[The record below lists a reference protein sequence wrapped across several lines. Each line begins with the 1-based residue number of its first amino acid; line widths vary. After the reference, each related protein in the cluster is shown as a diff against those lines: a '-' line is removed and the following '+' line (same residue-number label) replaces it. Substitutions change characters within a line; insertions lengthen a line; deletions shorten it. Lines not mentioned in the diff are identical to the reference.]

1 MIGILLTLVTLFVE
15 RWYFRTKKSINSK
28 KVEAPKIEINISL
41 QKIQILLETFSTEKD
56 IRNGIIHLMVEDF
69 QNKHLT

>member
-15 RWYFRTKKSINSK
+15 RWYFKTKKSINST
-28 KVEAPKIEINISL
+28 KVEVPKIEINISL
-41 QKIQILLETFSTEKD
+41 QKIQILLEKFSTEKD

>member
-15 RWYFRTKKSINSK
+15 RWYFKTKKSINST
-28 KVEAPKIEINISL
+28 KVEVPKIEINISL

>member
-15 RWYFRTKKSINSK
+15 RWYFRTKKSINST

-69 QNKHLT
+69 QNKHVT